1 MLVLPNHAYQD
12 QDRDNNE
19 GSSLLEY
26 VVTGSRCECGKFEK
40 LLDDVGPWCT
50 SKVVN

>member
-12 QDRDNNE
+12 QDEANDKD
-19 GSSLLEY
+19 SSQLEY
-26 VVTGSRCECGKFEK
+26 VVTGSRRECGKFET
-40 LLDDVGPWCT
+40 LLDDMGPWFT